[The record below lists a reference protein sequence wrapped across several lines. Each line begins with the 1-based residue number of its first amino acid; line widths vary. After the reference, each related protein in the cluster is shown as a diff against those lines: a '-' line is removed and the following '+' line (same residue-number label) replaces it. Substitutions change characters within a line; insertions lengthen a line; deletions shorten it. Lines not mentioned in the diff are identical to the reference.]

1 MELESLK
8 CPCCGESNLKRD
20 ERGFYHC
27 AYCDSLLSPKDA
39 ASYAERVEK
48 ILLAKGEADIGRLR
62 FLLNEELAKPF
73 YDKASIELTCRDI
86 QALVP
91 EDFKAAFV
99 RAFIE
104 SKRFPGNYDA
114 FLNKYKKIPLGAF
127 DKKFAYPLMVDLCP
141 YAHLHTVKEFLLAQG
156 DYEQWSSRLEKAK
169 KERMEE
175 NERFANI
182 ERDVFICHSSF
193 DFARIAPIIKYLEE
207 DGFTCWYSQRNLPK
221 DVDNYKIG
229 IEQAIESCRVFLVFM
244 STSSIM
250 SKDCQWEMDIAKKL
264 GKAKRVEYRLEDRRN
279 NPKFAQFFDGIQ
291 WIDGAFNENYED
303 LSFRINDLLSEPE
316 EKMLSKPSQKPSL
329 QLLTCSRCGGE
340 LEAKGDGTYH
350 CRYCRSIY
358 KDGAYI
364 GEEPILKKEPKPS
377 PKADPKEAERIYQNG
392 KRLAN
397 SGDLEGAAKEY
408 KKAAE
413 MGNAMAQVSLGYAYQ
428 HGLGLPK
435 DPAEGTK
442 WYRLSAEQG
451 YSLGQFNMGVLY
463 RDGIGVK
470 QDYAEALKWFR
481 KAADQGDIDALNSLG
496 FAYEKGRAVP
506 VDLEKAF
513 SYYRKA
519 AEGGLPTAMR
529 NLGLCYQAG
538 TGTKRD
544 LEEAFKWIAKAAEK
558 GNVDA
563 FTSLGLCYDCGKGVA
578 VDKKEAVKWYR
589 KGAEKG
595 DYFAQ
600 YNLAIC
606 YRDGEGV
613 EKDGDEYLKWLRKA
627 ADQGYKSAE
636 FNMGRVYANGD
647 LVPKD
652 DVESAKWYRK
662 AAVHGHLSAMQS
674 LAACYR
680 DGKGV
685 PKDLDLC
692 FQWNKRA
699 ADLGDVE
706 SINALG
712 VCYEMGRGTPVDL
725 DKAAFY
731 YKKAAE
737 GRSRSA
743 MYNLGLCYRD
753 GKGVPK
759 NPKEAEKW
767 FEEAVKAGEPNAPK
781 ALEKL
786 RAAK

>member
-20 ERGFYHC
+20 IKGFYHC

-39 ASYAERVEK
+39 TSYAERVEK

-99 RAFIE
+99 RAFLE

-114 FLNKYKKIPLGAF
+114 FLNKYKKIPLGTF
-127 DKKFAYPLMVDLCP
+127 DKEFAYPLMVDLCP

-182 ERDVFICHSSF
+182 ERDVFICHSSL
-193 DFARIAPIIKYLEE
+193 DFPRIAPIIKYLEE

-291 WIDGAFNENYED
+291 WIDGAFGENCED
-303 LSFRINDLLSEPE
+303 LSFRINDLLSEE
-316 EKMLSKPSQKPSL
+316 
-329 QLLTCSRCGGE
+329 
-340 LEAKGDGTYH
+340 
-350 CRYCRSIY
+350 
-358 KDGAYI
+358 
-364 GEEPILKKEPKPS
+364 EPKPEPKPIPEPEPKPIPKPI
-377 PKADPKEAERIYQNG
+377 PKADPKEAERIYLNG

-435 DPAEGTK
+435 DPTEGTK

-451 YSLGQFNMGVLY
+451 YSLGQFNMGVIY

-470 QDYAEALKWFR
+470 QDYEEALKWFQ
-481 KAADQGDIDALNSLG
+481 KAADQGDIDAMNSLG

-563 FTSLGLCYDCGKGVA
+563 FTSLGLCYDWGKGVA
-578 VDKKEAVKWYR
+578 ADKKEAVKWYR
-589 KGAEKG
+589 KAAEKG
-595 DYFAQ
+595 DYYAQ

-613 EKDGDEYLKWLRKA
+613 EKDGDEYLKWLRKS

-652 DVESAKWYRK
+652 DVKSAKWYRK
-662 AAVHGHLSAMQS
+662 AAEHGHLAAMQS

-692 FQWNKRA
+692 FQWNKKA
-699 ADLGDVE
+699 ADLGEVE

-712 VCYEMGRGTPVDL
+712 VCYELGRGTPVDL

-737 GRSRSA
+737 RNSRSA

-786 RAAK
+786 CAAK

>member
-20 ERGFYHC
+20 IKGFYHC

-73 YDKASIELTCRDI
+73 YDKASIEMTCRDI

-99 RAFIE
+99 RAFME

-114 FLNKYKKIPLGAF
+114 FLRKWKSAPLMAF
-127 DKKFAYPLMVDLCP
+127 DKRFAYPLMVDLCP

-156 DYEQWSSRLEKAK
+156 DYEAWSERLEKAK

-182 ERDVFICHSSF
+182 ERDVFICHSSL
-193 DFARIAPIIKYLEE
+193 DFARIAPAIKYLEE

-221 DVDNYKIG
+221 DIDNYKTG

-264 GKAKRVEYRLEDRRN
+264 GKKKRVEYRLEDRRN

-291 WIDGAFNENYED
+291 WIDGARQDNYED
-303 LSFRINDLLSEPE
+303 LSFRINDLLSEE
-316 EKMLSKPSQKPSL
+316 
-329 QLLTCSRCGGE
+329 
-340 LEAKGDGTYH
+340 
-350 CRYCRSIY
+350 
-358 KDGAYI
+358 
-364 GEEPILKKEPKPS
+364 EPKPEPKPIPEPEPKPIPKPM
-377 PKADPKEAERIYQNG
+377 PKADPKEAERLYLNG
-392 KRLAN
+392 KKLSN
-397 SGDLEGAAKEY
+397 NGDLEGGAKEY
-408 KKAAE
+408 RKAAE
-413 MGNAMAQVSLGYAYQ
+413 MGNAKAQVSLGYAYQ

-435 DPAEGTK
+435 DPAEGAK

-451 YSLGQFNMGVLY
+451 YSIGQYNMGVCC
-463 RDGIGVK
+463 RDGLGVK
-470 QDYAEALKWFR
+470 QDYEEAAKWFH
-481 KAADQGDIDALNSLG
+481 KAAEQGDVDALNSLG
-496 FAYEKGRAVP
+496 IAYERGRGVP
-506 VDLEKAF
+506 KDPAEAF
-513 SYYRKA
+513 RYYRKS

-529 NLGLCYQAG
+529 NLGLCYQNG
-538 TGTKRD
+538 TGTERD
-544 LEEAFKWIAKAAEK
+544 LSEAFKWIYKAAQK

-563 FTSLGLCYDCGKGVA
+563 FTSLALCYDWGRGVA
-578 VDKKEAVKWYR
+578 IDKKEAVNWYK

-595 DYFAQ
+595 DSLAQ
-600 YNLAIC
+600 YNLSIC

-613 EKDGDEYLKWLRKA
+613 PKDSDEYLKWLRKS

-636 FNMGRVYANGD
+636 YNLGRVYANGV

-652 DVESAKWYRK
+652 DAESAKWFRK
-662 AAVHGHLSAMQS
+662 AAEHGHLTAMQS

-685 PKDLDLC
+685 PKDLDKC
-692 FQWNKRA
+692 FQWNKKA
-699 ADLGDVE
+699 AEQGDVE
-706 SINALG
+706 SENALG

-725 DKAAFY
+725 NKAYFY
-731 YKKAAE
+731 YKKAAQ
-737 GRSRSA
+737 GNSRSA

-753 GKGVPK
+753 GKGVAVDL
-759 NPKEAEKW
+759 KEAEKW
-767 FEEAVKAGEPNAPK
+767 FMKAQKAGEPNAPK